1 VHRVDCAA
9 DACRDGCLADET
21 AIGAFCGANT
31 TPMPDGDRNVR
42 CVGADNNKAPP
53 TMLICAKK

>member
-9 DACRDGCLADET
+9 DGCRDGCLADET
-21 AIGAFCGANT
+21 AIGAFCAPNT
-31 TPMPDGDRNVR
+31 APSPEGDRNVR
-42 CVGADNNKAPP
+42 CTAADNSKTPP